1 MLRKNKKEDP
11 FFTNKELH
19 RFFNSFKWEKTIKGN
34 REIETLQKNLI
45 HDEEYRDAWKANVAM
60 AIYDTRKLKGETA
73 HEWRQRCAEQFIKY
87 LCAGHSD
94 DPTSQM
100 MEAIGH

>member
-1 MLRKNKKEDP
+1 MSGKRPDIPNALEAVQ
-11 FFTNKELH
+11 FH
-19 RFFNSFKWEKTIKGN
+19 
-34 REIETLQKNLI
+34 LI
-45 HDEEYRDAWKANVAM
+45 DDTQYRDTWKANVAM
-60 AIYDTRKLKGETA
+60 AIYDTRQTKGETA

-87 LCAGHSD
+87 LCAGHPD